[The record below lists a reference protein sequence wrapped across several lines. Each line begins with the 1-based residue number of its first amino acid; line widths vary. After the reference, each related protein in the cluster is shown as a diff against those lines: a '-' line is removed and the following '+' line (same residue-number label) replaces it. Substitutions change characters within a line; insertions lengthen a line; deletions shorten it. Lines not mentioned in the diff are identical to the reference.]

1 MAWNTSAA
9 KYRSAELAALDCAP
23 NTRQA
28 RTSETTLWGSF
39 TASAT
44 QVLAAGECVAMV
56 RVPSGAIILGAEL
69 YWNSAVGNTSVAIGD
84 PYACG
89 RFLGPVNTTVGRGQI
104 LSATGGYGFDC
115 GQVYGTC
122 GTLRKMGIEGDGCGI
137 GYTYTCETDILLTN
151 LPNEAFAGLGGW
163 RGAYTAGSK
172 IGAAVSAGKFTLVIN
187 IKPV

>member
-1 MAWNTSAA
+1 MAWNTARA
-9 KYRSAELAALDCAP
+9 KYRSTELAALDCSP

-28 RTSETTLWGSF
+28 RTSGDRLWGSF
-39 TASAT
+39 TFGST
-44 QVLAAGECVAMV
+44 SVLAAGECIAMV
-56 RVPSGAIILGAEL
+56 RVPAGAVILGMDL
-69 YWNSAVGNTSVAIGD
+69 FWNSALGNAVLAVGD

-89 RFLGPVNTTVGRGQI
+89 RFLGPVNVNVARGQV

-115 GQVYGTC
+115 GQVYGSC
-122 GTLRKMGIEGDGCGI
+122 GHLNKLGIEGDGCGI
-137 GYTYTCETDILLTN
+137 GYTYTCETDIFVTN

-172 IGAAVSAGKFTLVIN
+172 IGAAVSAGKITLVVD